1 MDDEGKL
8 EDEDYEEIRRKSRK
22 KKQNDKSCSLAGHC
36 ATSLKLKDLLT
47 TDTQTQ
53 I

>member
-22 KKQNDKSCSLAGHC
+22 KKQNYKSCSLAGHC
-36 ATSLKLKDLLT
+36 ATSLKDLLT